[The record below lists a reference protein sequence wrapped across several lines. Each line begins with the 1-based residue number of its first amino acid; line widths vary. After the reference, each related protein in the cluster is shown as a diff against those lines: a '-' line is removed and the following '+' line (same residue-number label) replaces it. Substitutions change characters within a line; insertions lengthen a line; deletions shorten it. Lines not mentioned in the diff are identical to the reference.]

1 MGAEAHPP
9 RSRTLWRLGYCAK
22 LLKTNHFRTAA
33 SNTSFPA
40 VWTLLAQHSGSIPGL
55 FVVVKKNT
63 LSTMPETVEDK
74 SNSELYLPHP
84 GVRGM
89 TLLNRE
95 AFRRTVVVPAL
106 KVKKEIVHSVL
117 KSLKQSVLQRPG
129 LKRVVEDPEDEDIRF
144 VLLDPHKVPEF
155 SLGESEQ
162 QVLKQLNVHPEV
174 SKYHLELSYEN
185 FKTEEILRAVLPEGQ
200 EVTSGFSRVGHIAH
214 LNLRDHQ
221 LPYRHLIGQVIMDKN
236 PGVTCVVNKTNIID
250 STYRNFEM
258 EVLAGE
264 NNLVTKVKENNI
276 AYELDFS
283 KVYWNPRLST
293 EHGRIVELLRA
304 GDVLFDVFAGIG
316 PFAIPAAKRRCR
328 VFANDLNPESYTWLL
343 HNCRLNKVDTKVKAF
358 NMDGRDFLRGPVRE
372 ELSRELP
379 LLREEQKTA
388 FHIVMNLP
396 ALAVEFL
403 DVFRHLL
410 VGEPCSPAGLPT
422 VHCYGFSKHSNPARD
437 IQERAEAALGTSLA
451 GRCSTFLVR
460 NVAPNKEMLCL
471 SFQIPADVLY
481 KRPCPDE
488 GKEQTSHVALGFQ
501 AVPPGQPRGPLL
513 VCDSGV
519 DVALSA
525 ARVQQL
531 QGFLALLTAAC
542 SSDPSM
548 SLPRNMVDWT
558 GSPHRP

>member
-1 MGAEAHPP
+1 MRGFGLKL
-9 RSRTLWRLGYCAK
+9 RQGRFRTLWRFGYSAR

-40 VWTLLAQHSGSIPGL
+40 VWMLLAQYSGRIPGP
-55 FVVVKKNT
+55 FVVVRKNT
-63 LSTMPETVEDK
+63 FSMMPETVEDK
-74 SNSELYLPHP
+74 ANPELYSPHP

-95 AFRRTVVVPAL
+95 AFKRTIVVPAL
-106 KVKKEIVHSVL
+106 KVKKEIVNSLL

-129 LKRVVEDPEDEDIRF
+129 LRRVVEDPEDEDSRLVI
-144 VLLDPHKVPEF
+144 LDPHKIPGF
-155 SLGESEQ
+155 SLGESER
-162 QVLKQLNVHPEV
+162 QVLKELSVDPEV
-174 SKYHLELSYEN
+174 SRYNLELTYEN
-185 FKTEEILRAVLPEGQ
+185 FKSEEILRAVLPEGQ

-221 LPYRHLIGQVIMDKN
+221 LPYRHLIGQVIIDKN
-236 PGVTCVVNKTNIID
+236 PGITCAVNKTNIID

-264 NNLVTKVKENNI
+264 KNLVTKVKENNI

-293 EHGRIVELLRA
+293 EHGRIVELLKP

-316 PFAIPAAKRRCR
+316 PFAIPAAKKKCR
-328 VFANDLNPESYTWLL
+328 VFANDLNPESYNWLL

-358 NMDGRDFLRGPVRE
+358 NMDGREFLRGPVRE
-372 ELSRELP
+372 ELSKELP
-379 LLREEQKTA
+379 LMKEEQKNA

-410 VGEPCSPAGLPT
+410 VGEPCSAAALPT
-422 VHCYGFSKHSNPARD
+422 VHCYGFSKHEDPAKD
-437 IQERAEAALGTSLA
+437 IQERAEASLGTSLD
-451 GRCSTFLVR
+451 GRCSTYLVR
-460 NVAPNKEMLCL
+460 NVAPNKEMLCI
-471 SFQIPADVLY
+471 SFQVPADVLY

-488 GKEQTSHVALGFQ
+488 AKPASKRLCTS
-501 AVPPGQPRGPLL
+501 
-513 VCDSGV
+513 
-519 DVALSA
+519 
-525 ARVQQL
+525 
-531 QGFLALLTAAC
+531 QGFSEEKLL
-542 SSDPSM
+542 S
-548 SLPRNMVDWT
+548 
-558 GSPHRP
+558 

>member
-1 MGAEAHPP
+1 M
-9 RSRTLWRLGYCAK
+9 RTLWRLGYCAK

-40 VWTLLAQHSGSIPGL
+40 VWMLLAQHSGRIPGL

-63 LSTMPETVEDK
+63 FFTMPETMEDK
-74 SNSELYLPHP
+74 TNPELYLPHP

-95 AFRRTVVVPAL
+95 AFKRTVVVPAL

-129 LKRVVEDPEDEDIRF
+129 LKRVVEDPEDEDSRF
-144 VLLDPHKVPEF
+144 VILDPHKVPEF

-162 QVLKQLNVHPEV
+162 QALKQLNVHPEV

-185 FKTEEILRAVLPEGQ
+185 FKSEEILRAVLPEGQ

-316 PFAIPAAKRRCR
+316 PFAIPAAKRKCR

-343 HNCRLNKVDTKVKAF
+343 HNCKLNKVDTKVKAF

-372 ELSRELP
+372 ELSKELP
-379 LLREEQKTA
+379 LLREGQKTA

-437 IQERAEAALGTSLA
+437 IQERAEATLGTSLA
-451 GRCSTFLVR
+451 GRCSTFPVR

-488 GKEQTSHVALGFQ
+488 AKPASKRLCTSQ
-501 AVPPGQPRGPLL
+501 
-513 VCDSGV
+513 DSSEEK
-519 DVALSA
+519 ALS
-525 ARVQQL
+525 
-531 QGFLALLTAAC
+531 
-542 SSDPSM
+542 
-548 SLPRNMVDWT
+548 
-558 GSPHRP
+558 